1 MAMFRLPRLKANL
14 AIVNGQ
20 GKPIDYFLR
29 FWNIDVAPLI
39 ERQEASQESTLAA
52 IQAIQAQQAQQL
64 ELIND
69 ALELAGLALA
79 TADGG
84 TPTKS
89 GSATGTFS
97 LSGTSFVNATTVAL
111 TSVSAGDLTI
121 PGTSP
126 TVSPS
131 LTAMTGG
138 TVMNGEYQIIEIDN
152 GVDNGTVFTGT
163 FIVTDVTT
171 DEPTQIFSVNHVS
184 ASAVA
189 AFLDARTTT
198 GAISYRAEVRRVSGA
213 NMTGM
218 RFYLFARRA
227 A

>member
-29 FWNIDVAPLI
+29 FWNIDVVPLI

-97 LSGTSFVNATTVAL
+97 LSGTSFVTATTVAM

-126 TVSPS
+126 TASPS

-184 ASAVA
+184 ASDVA
-189 AFLDARTTT
+189 TFLDARTTT

>member
-1 MAMFRLPRLKANL
+1 MFRLPRLKANL

-29 FWNIDVAPLI
+29 FWNIDVVPLI

-97 LSGTSFVNATTVAL
+97 LSGTSFNTATTVAL

-121 PGTSP
+121 PGTGP

-131 LTAMTGG
+131 ITAMTGG
-138 TVMNGEYQIIEIDN
+138 TVLNGEYQIIEIDN

-163 FIVTDVTT
+163 FVVTDVTT
-171 DEPTQIFSVNHVS
+171 DEPNQIFSINHVS

-218 RFYLFARRA
+218 RFYLFVRRA

>member
-29 FWNIDVAPLI
+29 FWNIDVVPLI

-97 LSGTSFVNATTVAL
+97 LSGTSFNTATTVAL

-121 PGTSP
+121 PGTGP

-131 LTAMTGG
+131 ITAMTGG
-138 TVMNGEYQIIEIDN
+138 TVLNGEYQIIEIDN

-163 FIVTDVTT
+163 FVVTDVTT
-171 DEPTQIFSVNHVS
+171 DEPNQIFSINHVS

-218 RFYLFARRA
+218 RFYLFVRRA

>member
-1 MAMFRLPRLKANL
+1 MAIFKLPRLKANL
-14 AIVNGQ
+14 AIVSGQ
-20 GKPIDYFLR
+20 GKPLDYFLR

-39 ERQEASQESTLAA
+39 ERQEASQEETLAM
-52 IQAIQAQQAQQL
+52 IQAIQAQQSQQL

-84 TPTKS
+84 SPTKS
-89 GSATGTFS
+89 GSATGTFN
-97 LSGTSFVNATTVAL
+97 LSGTSFVVATTVAL

-126 TVSPS
+126 TASPS
-131 LTAMTGG
+131 ITAMTGG
-138 TVMNGEYQIIEIDN
+138 TVMNGEYQIIEVDN

-171 DEPTQIFSVNHVS
+171 DEPNQIFSINHVS

-189 AFLDARTTT
+189 AFTDARTTT

-213 NMTGM
+213 SMTGM